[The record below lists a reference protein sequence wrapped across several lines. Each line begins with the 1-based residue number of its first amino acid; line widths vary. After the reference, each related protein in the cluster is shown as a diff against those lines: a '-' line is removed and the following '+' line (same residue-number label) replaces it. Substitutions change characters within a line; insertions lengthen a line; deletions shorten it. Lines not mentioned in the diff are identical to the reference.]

1 MTRNNGFSSLD
12 CWGLWKEL
20 VVLSY
25 SVLAV
30 ISAGFSLPDVQ
41 SDVLFP
47 SCMHTT
53 VFSIYQQLRQ
63 FVICLLMSLMHCI
76 RSLVSRMCRVRLLQ
90 CTHIPASVAK
100 FCSRPGFRVNQTVWW
115 TQIWIDKIQ
124 CFLLKEMDYFT
135 SIE

>member
-1 MTRNNGFSSLD
+1 MEMTRNNEFSSLD

-76 RSLVSRMCRVRLLQ
+76 RSLVSRMCVFYNVHTFLHQSPNSVVDRV
-90 CTHIPASVAK
+90 S
-100 FCSRPGFRVNQTVWW
+100 G
-115 TQIWIDKIQ
+115 
-124 CFLLKEMDYFT
+124 
-135 SIE
+135 